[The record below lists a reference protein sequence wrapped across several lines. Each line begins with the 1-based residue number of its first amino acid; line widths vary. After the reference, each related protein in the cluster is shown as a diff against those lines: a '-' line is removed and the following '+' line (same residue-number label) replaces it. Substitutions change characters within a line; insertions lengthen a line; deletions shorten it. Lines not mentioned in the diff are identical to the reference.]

1 MLNKPETTMPTFT
14 TSSATRRSVLQ
25 ALPALAA
32 STALPAIAQTGSRP
46 YPANPVRVIV
56 PHPPG
61 GPADIIGRIAAT
73 ELGKALNQSFFID
86 NRPGGG
92 GMIGPAAVAQA
103 KPDGET
109 LLVNASLQVIYPA
122 MFKQVSFDV
131 INDFTPITQLTSVPL
146 VLMVNPQLPVKS
158 VKELIAYAK
167 ANPGKLS
174 FGSSGNG
181 GAQHLAAELF
191 KQMTGTYM
199 VHIPYRGA
207 APALTDLMGG
217 QVQVMFDSMTS
228 SLQHIRSGKLRAL
241 AVSSLKRSSLLP
253 DTPTVAEAGVPGYT
267 LTNWYGMWAPKN
279 TPPEITHKLADEIGR
294 MFRMP
299 ALAAQLRD
307 SGSEVVASSPEDFAK
322 FCLSEKSKWANIVAR
337 SGAKID

>member
-1 MLNKPETTMPTFT
+1 MRKHNNPAHPN
-14 TSSATRRSVLQ
+14 RRAVLQ
-25 ALPALAA
+25 AIPALAA
-32 STALPAIAQTGSRP
+32 VAALPAAAQGSARP
-46 YPANPVRVIV
+46 YPASPVRVIV
-56 PHPPG
+56 PHPAG
-61 GPADIIGRIAAT
+61 GPADLIARVAAT
-73 ELGKALNQSFFID
+73 ELGKGLNQSFFVE

-92 GMIGPAAVAQA
+92 SLIGAAAVAQA

-109 LLVNASLQVIYPA
+109 LLVNASVHVIYPA
-122 MFKQVSFDV
+122 MFKQMNFDV
-131 INDFTPITQLTSVPL
+131 IRDFTPVTQLTTVPL
-146 VLMVNPQLPVKS
+146 VLMVNPQLPVKN

-241 AVSSLKRSSLLP
+241 AVTSLQRSSLLP
-253 DTPTVAEAGVPGYT
+253 DAPTVAESGVPGYT
-267 LTNWYGMWAPKN
+267 LANWYGIWAPKN
-279 TPPEITHKLADEIGR
+279 TPPEIANRIAAKIART
-294 MFRMP
+294 FRTPEMS
-299 ALAAQLRD
+299 AQLRN
-307 SGSEVVASSPEDFAK
+307 SGSEIVASTPEEFAK
-322 FCLSEKSKWANIVAR
+322 FCLSEKDKWANIVAR
-337 SGAKID
+337 SGAKLD